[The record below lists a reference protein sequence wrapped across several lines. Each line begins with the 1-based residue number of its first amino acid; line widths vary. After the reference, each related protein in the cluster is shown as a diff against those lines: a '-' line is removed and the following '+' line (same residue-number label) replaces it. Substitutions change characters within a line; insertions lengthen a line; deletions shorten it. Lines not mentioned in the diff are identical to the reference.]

1 MCDIYHQSR
10 LDCRENVTH
19 FLDISGLTNRST
31 ISPLMILSHPLSI
44 HCILLLSPS
53 FATLPA
59 RYSVQQSTQK
69 RCSQPMAMVILSK
82 SSLGKSQQQMG
93 HSKGP
98 LDRLATEGL
107 LRFIEAEELDFAFR
121 GRARGDWG
129 KGRVDWLGD
138 DGGDRPASWNTP
150 AGSFQNCSCNFSE
163 FQT

>member
-1 MCDIYHQSR
+1 VISNISLVSTAARD
-10 LDCRENVTH
+10 VAH
-19 FLDISGLTNRST
+19 FFEISGLTNRST
-31 ISPLMILSHPLSI
+31 ISPLMILSHPLSM

-53 FATLPA
+53 LATLPA
-59 RYSVQQSTQK
+59 KYSVQQSTQN
-69 RCSQPMAMVILSK
+69 RCSQPMAMVVLSN
-82 SSLGKSQQQMG
+82 SSRGNSQQQMG

-107 LRFIEAEELDFAFR
+107 LRLIEADELDFAFR

-129 KGRVDWLGD
+129 RGRVDWLGD